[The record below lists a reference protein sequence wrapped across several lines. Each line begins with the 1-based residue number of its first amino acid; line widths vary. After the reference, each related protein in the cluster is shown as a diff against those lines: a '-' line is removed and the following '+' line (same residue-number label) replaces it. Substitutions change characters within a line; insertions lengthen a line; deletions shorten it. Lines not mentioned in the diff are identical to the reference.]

1 MEILDQRG
9 RRSVG
14 SFIKFNKGM
23 LKQPIHVK
31 LWLLLLLAANLIV
44 PLFYLQRLESQVV
57 LTVFLAS
64 FAFTVVI
71 TAYAGYSRLLGL
83 GHVFWFPLLYFL
95 WTRLDQSPEGDFF
108 GLWIR
113 ALMVLNATS
122 LIIDVVDVVR
132 YIAGDRQETVPN
144 L

>member
-1 MEILDQRG
+1 M
-9 RRSVG
+9 G

-23 LKQPIHVK
+23 LKQRIHVK

-44 PLFYLQRLESQVV
+44 PLFYLQRLEAQVV

-122 LIIDVVDVVR
+122 LIIDVVEVVR

>member
-1 MEILDQRG
+1 M
-9 RRSVG
+9 G
-14 SFIKFNKGM
+14 SFIKFNKGL
-23 LKQPIHVK
+23 LKQRIHVK

-44 PLFYLQRLESQVV
+44 PLFYLQRLEAQVV

-122 LIIDVVDVVR
+122 LIIDVVEVVR